1 MTLLSDDTLVVCGA
15 EQPQNIEN
23 EWKVYVIRYN
33 LETGRKLSLVQPSYN
48 IGGVTEV
55 KFAGKFAIALR
66 E

>member
-33 LETGRKLSLVQPSYN
+33 LETGRKLGLAQPSYN
-48 IGGVTEV
+48 VGGIAEV
-55 KFAGKFAIALR
+55 KLAGKFAIALSD
-66 E
+66 